1 MALPALG
8 AAALGGALA
17 LPLAATSALCV
28 TAQML
33 VLPGLCCA
41 RIEANRH
48 ARLIDQEAEKRCGGP
63 RGGMSYLRGVVAP
76 LGFAAGGAAVG
87 VLSLVALFGL
97 L

>member
-1 MALPALG
+1 
-8 AAALGGALA
+8 
-17 LPLAATSALCV
+17 
-28 TAQML
+28 ML

-48 ARLIDQEAEKRCGGP
+48 ARLIDQEAEKAAGAKPHHYARCGGGP
-63 RGGMSYLRGVVAP
+63 RGGMNYFRGVVAP
-76 LGFAAGGAAVG
+76 MGFAAGGAAVG